1 MNHVTPTHSSSPPN
15 APSASPSVP
24 KPAPTLPGT
33 IANTVSRVVAFNS
46 EVTELFDSGITGSTS
61 IELVLDHSGSID
73 GPNSLLL
80 RTAVAAMVIGTNAYG
95 KITIPQPSGTT
106 GIINAIKYCRDKT
119 PKEGTIYL
127 FTDGEE
133 NCWNGPLIVG
143 KEADGSP
150 KTIDVDFSCG
160 NGNAAILAD
169 HLQELG
175 IKVCILGIGAAAK
188 PMVENMLNRKNVFVG
203 HIEHGADTK
212 AITSVVR
219 ALKRVSKGGV
229 PSVTRNGTQHALLIT
244 LNEEVQESIRNLTYA
259 EIDEIDSVIG
269 SVVISGSAIVCP
281 ADLKRHMDLVF
292 ENYDEDIAGHEKDIK
307 AAILLA
313 MEAMTDGP
321 MPAGLISSKR
331 TAIIGVPGGWRDF
344 RRHCN
349 RLFSQLAKGE
359 VVQREAAVADGGLEV
374 KNNRNVHRFSAG
386 SAQYSCSV
394 PKMVINSLA
403 DDEEWC
409 TEREQLPAPRFK
421 KKRKD
426 SGAVSVAKTKKVRIN

>member
-1 MNHVTPTHSSSPPN
+1 MNLTTTHSTTPPPTPPGASPPG
-15 APSASPSVP
+15 APKKTLRPPSTVEN
-24 KPAPTLPGT
+24 T
-33 IANTVSRVVAFNS
+33 ISRVVAFNS
-46 EVTELFDSGITGSTS
+46 EVTELFDSGIVGPTY
-61 IELVLDHSGSID
+61 IELVLDHSGSIN
-73 GPNSLLL
+73 GPNALLL
-80 RTAVAAMVIGTNAYG
+80 RTAVAAMVIGTNAHG
-95 KITIPQPSGTT
+95 KFTIPKPSGTT
-106 GIINAIKYCRDKT
+106 GIINAIKYCRDNT

-150 KTIDVDFSCG
+150 KTIDVDFSSG

-188 PMVENMLNRKNVFVG
+188 PMVDNMLNRKNVFVG

-212 AITSVVR
+212 SVTSVVR

-229 PSVTRNGTQHALLIT
+229 PSVTRNGTQHALLVT
-244 LNEEVQESIRNLTYA
+244 LNEEVQESIKNLTPT
-259 EIDEIDSVIG
+259 EMDEIDSVIG

-281 ADLKRHMDLVF
+281 TDLKRHIDMVF
-292 ENYDEDIAGHEKDIK
+292 ENYDEDITGHEKDIK

-321 MPAGLISSKR
+321 MPAALVSSKHS
-331 TAIIGVPGGWRDF
+331 AIIGVPGGWRDF

-359 VVQREAAVADGGLEV
+359 VIQRESSVGDGGLEV
-374 KNNRNVHRFSAG
+374 QNNGNTHRFPRG
-386 SAQYSCSV
+386 CAQYSCPV
-394 PKMVINSLA
+394 PKAAITNLA
-403 DDEEWC
+403 EDEEWS
-409 TEREQLPAPRFK
+409 TSRDKLPAPKLK
-421 KKRKD
+421 KKRKGSD
-426 SGAVSVAKTKKVRIN
+426 VESVAKKKRIN